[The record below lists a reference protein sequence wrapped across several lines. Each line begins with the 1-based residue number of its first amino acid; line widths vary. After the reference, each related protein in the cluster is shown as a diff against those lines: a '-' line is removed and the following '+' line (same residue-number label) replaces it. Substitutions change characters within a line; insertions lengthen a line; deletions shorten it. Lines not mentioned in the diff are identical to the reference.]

1 MAAAVR
7 LQPPGLHD
15 NSLIW
20 PDYGPAITKHLWNS
34 GRPCSSGTRFKA
46 CFCIQG
52 HLLSLWYGQSV
63 VGSFTGLEG
72 SKLDFHLCH
81 AVNAADQ
88 QASMGLVC
96 QEEVLSARLNFVY
109 FLLFSQ
115 RQLAR
120 AAKIL
125 MQVVC
130 LLSLLGPAVMC
141 AHLEVPD
148 RFARVIVQVV
158 QMLATI
164 MQPGNHG
171 DPDEPET
178 ILHYNGWDTIRVA
191 ASAGSFLVE
200 LLHMRT
206 ASTSP
211 MSVKSPREFLEACQG
226 EWAIVCHA
234 QKDVGQMAL
243 CKCSPCSVSLLEA
256 VMFES

>member
-1 MAAAVR
+1 MSA
-7 LQPPGLHD
+7 
-15 NSLIW
+15 
-20 PDYGPAITKHLWNS
+20 
-34 GRPCSSGTRFKA
+34 
-46 CFCIQG
+46 
-52 HLLSLWYGQSV
+52 
-63 VGSFTGLEG
+63 FTGLEG
-72 SKLDFHLCH
+72 SDLDFHLCH

-88 QASMGLVC
+88 QASMGLLY
-96 QEEVLSARLNFVY
+96 QEEVLSARLNFVH

-125 MQVVC
+125 LQVIC

-141 AHLEVPD
+141 AHLKMPD
-148 RFARVIVQVV
+148 RFATVIVQVV

-164 MQPGNHG
+164 MQPGNRG

-191 ASAGSFLVE
+191 ASAGSFLIE

-211 MSVKSPREFLEACQG
+211 MSVKSPQDFLEACSGKQ
-226 EWAIVCHA
+226 ALISPV
-234 QKDVGQMAL
+234 QKDVIQMAH
-243 CKCSPCSVSLLEA
+243 A
-256 VMFES
+256 VWTPKT